1 MHVVFG
7 PDNYRDWNFCFW
19 CLKKL
24 SNLKKLTFI
33 LFFLFFGNIFA
44 QKIIERNFNASEITS
59 IEINSDVI
67 YHIKIT
73 SRNTE
78 QIKIKTQVEGENYEN
93 VVLGIIEENNTLH
106 IKTSFTPFFEAKN
119 DKLAAHKVISIEME
133 LIVPESMAIKIEASI
148 ASVEIFGKYES
159 ISALLENGNCLMNNF
174 MGDALL
180 KTKQGFI
187 KVYAL
192 EETFGTA
199 VSKKGIVVNELSKS
213 NIKSLKYR
221 IEAESFKGNI
231 SLFQIH

>member
-1 MHVVFG
+1 
-7 PDNYRDWNFCFW
+7 
-19 CLKKL
+19 
-24 SNLKKLTFI
+24 LKKLTFI
-33 LFFLFFGNIFA
+33 LCFLFFGNVFA
-44 QKIIERNFNASEITS
+44 QKIIEREFNASEITS

-133 LIVPESMAIKIEASI
+133 LIVPESMTIKIIAEI
-148 ASVEIFGKYES
+148 ASVETFGEYES
-159 ISALLENGNCLMNNF
+159 ISVLLENGNCLLDNF

-180 KTKQGFI
+180 KTKLGFI

-192 EETFGTA
+192 EEAFGLA
-199 VSKKGIVVNELSKS
+199 NSKKGTVINELDNKRKI
-213 NIKSLKYR
+213 NGKYR
-221 IEAESFKGNI
+221 IEAESFSGDI
-231 SLFQIH
+231 SLYQIH

>member
-1 MHVVFG
+1 M
-7 PDNYRDWNFCFW
+7 
-19 CLKKL
+19 KK
-24 SNLKKLTFI
+24 SIFI
-33 LFFLFFGNIFA
+33 LFFLFLGNVFS
-44 QKIIERNFNASEITS
+44 QKVIEREFNASDITT
-59 IEINSDVI
+59 IEINSEVI

-73 SRNTE
+73 SEKTE

-133 LIVPESMAIKIEASI
+133 LIVPERMAIKIIAEI
-148 ASVEIFGKYES
+148 ASVETFGKYKDVS
-159 ISALLENGNCLMNNF
+159 VLLENGNCSLANF
-174 MGDALL
+174 KGNAML

-187 KVYAL
+187 TVYASK
-192 EETFGTA
+192 ETLGIA
-199 VSKKGIVVNELSKS
+199 VSKKGAVVNKLSKS
-213 NIKSLKYR
+213 NVKSLKYR